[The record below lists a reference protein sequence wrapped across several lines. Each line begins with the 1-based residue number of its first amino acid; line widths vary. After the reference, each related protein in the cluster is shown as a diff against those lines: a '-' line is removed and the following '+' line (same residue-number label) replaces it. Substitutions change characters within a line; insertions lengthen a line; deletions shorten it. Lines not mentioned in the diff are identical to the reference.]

1 MGTAASSFSGVAVSR
16 PWGINRLAQDVIASI
31 IQIKDSDVTFDPI
44 TRDVTAN
51 PSATLWR
58 EQPTLGLRQ
67 ASSAISELQS
77 GVEGLTSDYES
88 LSILT
93 ENLRSSIVN
102 TPQVLGFI
110 DLNITYVGSQ
120 ATGSLSVRYGGG
132 TALGA
137 TAFNAELVS
146 DPLDYIRK
154 IKITVLPSGVIEHI
168 SGQPFMSLK
177 SSSPDDFS
185 ITSSTE
191 PRSFVSGKIGYPKTA
206 SSIVP
211 ADGREGS
218 ITPGDPDYVAA
229 FGQFVIT
236 AKVVK
241 QDDSDDALNLYEPF
255 TLTVYG
261 RNLALGA

>member
-1 MGTAASSFSGVAVSR
+1 
-16 PWGINRLAQDVIASI
+16 
-31 IQIKDSDVTFDPI
+31 
-44 TRDVTAN
+44 
-51 PSATLWR
+51 
-58 EQPTLGLRQ
+58 
-67 ASSAISELQS
+67 
-77 GVEGLTSDYES
+77 
-88 LSILT
+88 
-93 ENLRSSIVN
+93 
-102 TPQVLGFI
+102 LGFI